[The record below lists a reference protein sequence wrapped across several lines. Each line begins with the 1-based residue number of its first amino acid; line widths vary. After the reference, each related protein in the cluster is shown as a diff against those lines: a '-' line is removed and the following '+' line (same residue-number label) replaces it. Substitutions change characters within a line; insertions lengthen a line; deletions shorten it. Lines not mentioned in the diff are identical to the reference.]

1 MQPRISESYS
11 AEKKTNYFE
20 FDDTSF
26 LHTEYRIVCKEMAFL
41 RLLQINSS
49 ALQLPRDE
57 KESLYRDLNN
67 RYGNEIVLKTHV
79 IMEELKRFNDRRQ
92 EEMEIVKELPSDLCP
107 NAVQN
112 AQKVSD
118 TFRCFFNQ
126 FWNHILSLLARLK
139 NRLKLK
145 ALMDISEEIDDR
157 AVDFTNWMQMYASC
171 LVQQRD
177 FPDENSQLVKMIV
190 LALRLRHLKER
201 AKKALYTPE
210 NQLDVSDMCLLLQTF
225 QRCDGLFFMVQ
236 EYHRD
241 GKFQKWSTMERERT
255 LASFKTESAMIFAR
269 IETLI
274 PVLKRKWLESVSN
287 GSYGFNEF
295 RVKALAADLWW
306 IRAQCLIEGDSRD
319 QNSEERVRE
328 DMLLRCYVEKIEEEQ
343 FSGSRGGKRRN

>member
-1 MQPRISESYS
+1 MPNVSIPLFFYFHVKQNFWKASILEPVEPVEPVNTFYPFASRLNMPKMSSIPELLTKAKESVTAEEMGRFSTRFDIRISESYS

-79 IMEELKRFNDRRQ
+79 IMEELKRFNDWRQ

-139 NRLKLK
+139 NRLKLNF
-145 ALMDISEEIDDR
+145 LLFPEITT
-157 AVDFTNWMQMYASC
+157 FF
-171 LVQQRD
+171 QQYY
-177 FPDENSQLVKMIV
+177 NVVK
-190 LALRLRHLKER
+190 
-201 AKKALYTPE
+201 
-210 NQLDVSDMCLLLQTF
+210 S
-225 QRCDGLFFMVQ
+225 
-236 EYHRD
+236 
-241 GKFQKWSTMERERT
+241 
-255 LASFKTESAMIFAR
+255 
-269 IETLI
+269 
-274 PVLKRKWLESVSN
+274 
-287 GSYGFNEF
+287 
-295 RVKALAADLWW
+295 
-306 IRAQCLIEGDSRD
+306 
-319 QNSEERVRE
+319 
-328 DMLLRCYVEKIEEEQ
+328 
-343 FSGSRGGKRRN
+343 